1 MFGTSKNVTAPD
13 VTARDENYRGVFDT
27 AVGFGERPALLMID
41 FMRAYTE
48 EGSPFFAPGVVD
60 AVASTAPLL
69 SAARA
74 RAVPVL
80 HTRVQFHP
88 SGIDGGLFVRKVPA
102 LRKLVAGEPLAELD
116 PRVAPHDDEL
126 VIVKNYASSFFGTSL
141 AATLTSLDID
151 TLILAGC
158 STSGCIRASA
168 IDGMQNGFR
177 VIVPR
182 ECVGDRHHEPHESN
196 LFDINAKYGDVI
208 SCAEVVTYL
217 ETLDR
222 RPGPGP
228 SQ

>member
-1 MFGTSKNVTAPD
+1 M
-13 VTARDENYRGVFDT
+13 TARDENYQGVFDT
-27 AVGFGERPALLMID
+27 AVGFGLRPALLVID
-41 FMRAYTE
+41 FMRAYTDE
-48 EGSPFFAPGVVD
+48 DSPFFAPGVVD

-74 RAVPVL
+74 SATPVL

-102 LRKLVAGEPLAELD
+102 LRKLVAGEPMAELD
-116 PRVAPHDDEL
+116 PGVAPRDDEL

-141 AATLTSLDID
+141 AATLTSLGVD

-168 IDGMQNGFR
+168 IDGIQNGFR

-182 ECVGDRHHEPHESN
+182 ECVGDRHPEPHESN
-196 LFDINAKYGDVI
+196 LFDINAKYGDVV
-208 SCAEVVTYL
+208 SCAEVIAYFESL
-217 ETLDR
+217 AP
-222 RPGPGP
+222 RPGSGE
-228 SQ
+228 